1 MITFDD
7 VKRTT
12 RETIV
17 LFPSS
22 HLDEVT
28 RFMTLAGVLDECRIL
43 TYDEAKQTYF
53 RDIPIPSVPIDP
65 RFADIPAAI
74 CRTPCLIVSYMD
86 ADDLRRKLR
95 EIHQGK
101 DCILWKQRC
110 MDELNAAIQA
120 ENKELQDWGPDLE
133 WKGDN
138 PHG

>member
-43 TYDEAKQTYF
+43 TYDEAKQTY
-53 RDIPIPSVPIDP
+53 
-65 RFADIPAAI
+65 
-74 CRTPCLIVSYMD
+74 
-86 ADDLRRKLR
+86 
-95 EIHQGK
+95 
-101 DCILWKQRC
+101 ILWKQRC